1 MTDRELADERLKMI
15 QFLLSLLDKEKPVD
29 TKRRIKSLSV
39 PEFEELL
46 SKVNLSPRDRE
57 CVRQIYL
64 EHRSYVEVALNQHIC
79 EETVK
84 RANNKFIRSVKSA
97 Q

>member
-1 MTDRELADERLKMI
+1 MTDRELAEERLNMI
-15 QFLLSLLDKEKPVD
+15 HFLLDLLQEDRPTAV
-29 TKRRIKSLSV
+29 KSRVKALSV

-46 SKVNLSPRDRE
+46 AKVNLSPRDRE

-64 EHRSYVEVALNQHIC
+64 EHRSYVEIAMREHVC

-84 RANNKFIRSVKSA
+84 RANRKFIQNIKSTR
-97 Q
+97 

>member
-1 MTDRELADERLKMI
+1 MI
-15 QFLLSLLDKEKPVD
+15 QFLLGLLQEEKTTS
-29 TKRRIKSLSV
+29 TKHKLKSLSV

-64 EHRSYVEVALNQHIC
+64 EHRSYVEIAMRVHVC

-84 RANNKFIRSVKSA
+84 RANNKFIQSVKSTP
-97 Q
+97 